1 MARLFLFD
9 GTGLAYRA
17 YYALDQSLSTSSGL
31 PTNATYGVL
40 RMLIKFLKEYIK
52 QGDCAAFVM
61 DKKTHTYR
69 HELLKEYKAQRPQA
83 PDAMIEQLPYIKMGV
98 EALGVKVLEYEGC
111 EADDV
116 IATLAK
122 KGESAFEEIFIVTG
136 DKDMLQLVNEKIKVW
151 RPTKGIS
158 DLELYDPLK
167 VKEKFQVDPSQI
179 VDMLSLMGDAVDN
192 VPGVKGIGMKTA
204 IELVQKYGDLE
215 NIYRNI
221 NKDSRIGR
229 LLIESQA
236 DAFKSKQLVTL
247 MKDLDLGIEWE
258 QLKYTGYRENEL
270 TEFLKQMEF
279 SSIMKE
285 LGLYSQQNVQNSY
298 IAVKDEKNFI
308 DLLNKMKK
316 SQYIVIDLE
325 TDSLSPLDANI
336 VGFSISLPDKSSYY
350 VPLAHRNG
358 PNVDMKLVLSNLK
371 QILEQPGTK
380 IIGQNV
386 KYDYSV
392 LKMHGIDPVKPAF
405 DTMIAAYLLNPDEK
419 RFSLDELA
427 MKFLNYKMIS
437 FDELVK
443 NSSPLFSALT
453 FADVSVEDAT
463 KYSAEDADITRRLY
477 DILNVRLHE
486 TDLLN
491 VLEKIEMPL
500 IPVLV
505 DMELT
510 GVYMNIGYLKDLSTK
525 YASKMNDLSKQ
536 IFEYAKEAFNLNSPK
551 QVAYI
556 LFEKLKIQGSKK
568 TSTGDL
574 STRADVLEELA
585 DEHPIVQ
592 LILEY
597 RKFQKLKSTYLDV
610 LPRLVHPKTGRI
622 HTSFHQT
629 GTATGRLSS
638 SDPNLQNLPTRQEE
652 GKEIRRAIVPQRNGW
667 KIVSADYSQIELRV
681 LAHLSGDQKLIEAFQ
696 KQEDIHTFTASKIF
710 QVDNNQVTPQMR
722 AVGKMVN
729 FSVIYG
735 VSPYGLS
742 QRTGLSYEQAQR
754 FINEYF
760 SLYPSVREY
769 FARVV
774 AYAKTYGHVRTMFG
788 RKREIPQL
796 RSKDAV
802 VRQEGERIAVN
813 TPIQGTAADIMK
825 LAMIDLHNKIKQ
837 NKMNSKIILQVHDE
851 LVLEVPNEEV
861 EQILQII
868 KQSMEGVVKLS
879 VPLKVDINVSESWE

>member
-17 YYALDQSLSTSSGL
+17 YYAVDQSLSTSSGL

-40 RMLIKFLKEYIK
+40 RMLVKFLKEYIEI
-52 QGDCAAFVM
+52 GDCVAFAM

-69 HELLKEYKAQRPQA
+69 HELLEEYKAQRPQT
-83 PDAMIEQLPYIKMGV
+83 PDAMIQQLPYIKKGV
-98 EALGVKVLEYEGC
+98 EALGIKVLEYEGC

-122 KGESAFEEIFIVTG
+122 KGEDFFKEIYIVTG
-136 DKDMLQLVNEKIKVW
+136 DKDILQLVNEKIKVW
-151 RPTKGIS
+151 RPLKGIS
-158 DLELYDPLK
+158 DLELYDSSK

-179 VDMLSLMGDAVDN
+179 IDMLSLMGDAVDN
-192 VPGVKGIGMKTA
+192 IPGVKGIGMKTA
-204 IELVQKYGDLE
+204 IELIQKYGNLE
-215 NIYRNI
+215 NIYQNI
-221 NKDSRIGR
+221 DKNSRIGK
-229 LLIESQA
+229 LLVEGQA
-236 DAFKSKQLVTL
+236 DAFKSKKLVTL

-270 TEFLKQMEF
+270 IEFLKQMEF
-279 SSIMKE
+279 SSVMKE
-285 LGLYSQQNVQNSY
+285 LGLYTQQDIQSTY
-298 IAVKDEKNFI
+298 IAVKDEKIFM
-308 DLLNKMKK
+308 DLINKMKK
-316 SQYIVIDLE
+316 SQYVVIDLE
-325 TDSLSPLDANI
+325 TDSLSPLDARI

-350 VPLAHRNG
+350 VPIAHKNG
-358 PNVDMKLVLSNLK
+358 PNIKMSLVLDNLK

-380 IIGQNV
+380 IIGQNL

-392 LKMHGIDPVKPAF
+392 LKMHGINIVKPAF

-419 RFSLDELA
+419 RFGLDELA

-443 NSSPLFSALT
+443 NNSPLFSSLN
-453 FADVSVEDAT
+453 FSDVSIEDAT
-463 KYSAEDADITRRLY
+463 RYSAEDADVTRRLY
-477 DILNVRLHE
+477 EILNVKLHE
-486 TDLLN
+486 ADLLN

-510 GVYMNIGYLKDLSTK
+510 GVYMNIDYLKDLSTK
-525 YASKMNDLSKQ
+525 YANKMNELSKQ
-536 IFEYAKEAFNLNSPK
+536 IFEYAKESFNLNSPK

-652 GKEIRRAIVPQRNGW
+652 GKEIRRAIVPQKSGW
-667 KIVSADYSQIELRV
+667 KIISADYSQIELRV

-696 KQEDIHTFTASKIF
+696 KEEDIHTFTASKIF
-710 QVDNNQVTPQMR
+710 QVREDQVTPQMR

-742 QRTGLSYEQAQR
+742 QRTGLAYEQAQR

-769 FARVV
+769 FAKVV
-774 AYAKTYGHVRTMFG
+774 AYAKTYGHVKTMFG
-788 RKREIPQL
+788 RKREVPQL
-796 RSKDAV
+796 RSKDASI
-802 VRQEGERIAVN
+802 RQEGERIAVN

-825 LAMIDLHNKIKQ
+825 LAMIDLHSKMKQ
-837 NKMNSKIILQVHDE
+837 MNSKMILQVHDE
-851 LVLEVPNEEV
+851 LVFEVPDNEV
-861 EQILQII
+861 EQMLQII
-868 KQSMEGVVKLS
+868 RQSMEGVVKLS
-879 VPLKVDINVSESWE
+879 VPLKVDIVVSENWE

>member
-17 YYALDQSLSTSSGL
+17 YYAVDQSLSTSSGL

-52 QGDCAAFVM
+52 QGDCAAFAM

-83 PDAMIEQLPYIKMGV
+83 PDAMIEQLPYIKRGV

-179 VDMLSLMGDAVDN
+179 VDMLSLMGDTVDN

-204 IELVQKYGDLE
+204 IELIQKYGDLE

-221 NKDSRIGR
+221 DKDSRIGR

-270 TEFLKQMEF
+270 IEFLKQMEF

-298 IAVKDEKNFI
+298 IAVKDEKSLM

-358 PNVDMKLVLSNLK
+358 PNVDMKLVLNNLK

-380 IIGQNV
+380 IVGQNV

-477 DILNVRLHE
+477 DVLNVRLHE

-510 GVYMNIGYLKDLSTK
+510 GVYMDVNYLKDLSTK

-652 GKEIRRAIVPQRNGW
+652 GKEIRKAIVPQKDGW
-667 KIVSADYSQIELRV
+667 KILSADYSQIELRV
-681 LAHLSGDQKLIEAFQ
+681 LAHLSGDQRLIEAFQ
-696 KQEDIHTFTASKIF
+696 KEEDIHAFTASKIF

-851 LVLEVPNEEV
+851 LVLEVPKEEI
-861 EQILQII
+861 EQMLQII

-879 VPLKVDINVSESWE
+879 VPLKVDINISENWE

>member
-17 YYALDQSLSTSSGL
+17 YYAVDQSLSTSSGL

-40 RMLIKFLKEYIK
+40 RMLIKFLKEYIEI
-52 QGDCAAFVM
+52 GDCVAFAM

-69 HELLKEYKAQRPQA
+69 HELLEEYKAQRPQT
-83 PDAMIEQLPYIKMGV
+83 PDAMIQQLPYIKKGV
-98 EALGVKVLEYEGC
+98 EALGIKVLEYEGC

-122 KGESAFEEIFIVTG
+122 KGEDFFKEIYIVTG
-136 DKDMLQLVNEKIKVW
+136 DKDILQLVNEKIKVW
-151 RPTKGIS
+151 RPLKGIS
-158 DLELYDPLK
+158 DLELYDSSK

-179 VDMLSLMGDAVDN
+179 IDMLSLMGDAVDN
-192 VPGVKGIGMKTA
+192 IPGVKGIGMKTA
-204 IELVQKYGDLE
+204 IELIQKYGNLE
-215 NIYRNI
+215 NIYQNI
-221 NKDSRIGR
+221 DKNSRIGK
-229 LLIESQA
+229 LLVEGQA
-236 DAFKSKQLVTL
+236 DAFKSKKLVTL

-270 TEFLKQMEF
+270 IEFLKQMEF
-279 SSIMKE
+279 SSVMKE
-285 LGLYSQQNVQNSY
+285 LGLYTQQDIQSTY
-298 IAVKDEKNFI
+298 IAVKDEKIFM
-308 DLLNKMKK
+308 DLINKMKK
-316 SQYIVIDLE
+316 SQYVVIDLE
-325 TDSLSPLDANI
+325 TDSLSPLDARI

-350 VPLAHRNG
+350 VPIAHKNG
-358 PNVDMKLVLSNLK
+358 PNIKMSLVLDNLK

-380 IIGQNV
+380 IIGQNL

-392 LKMHGIDPVKPAF
+392 LKMRGINIVKPAF

-419 RFSLDELA
+419 RFGLDELA

-443 NSSPLFSALT
+443 NNSPLFSSLN
-453 FADVSVEDAT
+453 FSDVSIEDAT
-463 KYSAEDADITRRLY
+463 RYSAEDADVTRRLY
-477 DILNVRLHE
+477 EILNVKLHE
-486 TDLLN
+486 ADLLN

-510 GVYMNIGYLKDLSTK
+510 GVYMNIDYLKDLSTK
-525 YASKMNDLSKQ
+525 YANKMNELSQQ
-536 IFEYAKEAFNLNSPK
+536 IFEYAKESFNLNSPK

-652 GKEIRRAIVPQRNGW
+652 GKEIRRAIVPQKSGW
-667 KIVSADYSQIELRV
+667 KIISADYSQIELRV

-696 KQEDIHTFTASKIF
+696 KEEDIHTFTASKIF
-710 QVDNNQVTPQMR
+710 QVREDQVTPQMR

-742 QRTGLSYEQAQR
+742 QRTGLAYEQAQR

-769 FARVV
+769 FAKVV
-774 AYAKTYGHVRTMFG
+774 AYAKTYGHVKTMFG
-788 RKREIPQL
+788 RKREVPQL
-796 RSKDAV
+796 RSKDASI
-802 VRQEGERIAVN
+802 RQEGERIAVN

-825 LAMIDLHNKIKQ
+825 LAMIDLHSKMKQ
-837 NKMNSKIILQVHDE
+837 MNSKMILQVHDE
-851 LVLEVPNEEV
+851 LVFEVPDNEV
-861 EQILQII
+861 EQMLQII
-868 KQSMEGVVKLS
+868 RQSMEGVVKLS
-879 VPLKVDINVSESWE
+879 VPLKVDIVVSENWE

>member
-17 YYALDQSLSTSSGL
+17 YYAVDQSLSTSSGL

-40 RMLIKFLKEYIK
+40 RMLIKFLKEYIEI
-52 QGDCAAFVM
+52 GDCVAFAM
-61 DKKTHTYR
+61 DKKTRTYR
-69 HELLKEYKAQRPQA
+69 HELLEEYKAQRPQT
-83 PDAMIEQLPYIKMGV
+83 PDAMIQQLPYIKKGV
-98 EALGVKVLEYEGC
+98 EALGIKVLEYEGC

-122 KGESAFEEIFIVTG
+122 RGEDFFNEIYIVTG
-136 DKDMLQLVNEKIKVW
+136 DKDILQLVNEKIKVW
-151 RPTKGIS
+151 RPSKGIS
-158 DLELYDPLK
+158 DLELYDSSK

-179 VDMLSLMGDAVDN
+179 IDMLSLMGDAVDN

-204 IELVQKYGDLE
+204 IELIQRYGNLE
-215 NIYRNI
+215 NIYQNI
-221 NKDSRIGR
+221 DKNSRIGK
-229 LLIESQA
+229 LLFEGQA
-236 DAFKSKQLVTL
+236 DAFKSKKLVTL

-270 TEFLKQMEF
+270 IEFLKQMEF
-279 SSIMKE
+279 SSVMKE
-285 LGLYSQQNVQNSY
+285 LGLYTQQNVQSTY
-298 IAVKDEKNFI
+298 IAVKDEKIFM
-308 DLLNKMKK
+308 DLINKMKK
-316 SQYIVIDLE
+316 SQYVVIDLE
-325 TDSLSPLDANI
+325 TDSLSPLDARL

-350 VPLAHRNG
+350 VPIAHKNG
-358 PNVDMKLVLSNLK
+358 PNIRMSLVLDNLK

-380 IIGQNV
+380 IIGQNL

-392 LKMHGIDPVKPAF
+392 LKMHGINPVKPAF

-419 RFSLDELA
+419 RFGLDELA

-443 NSSPLFSALT
+443 NNSPLFSSLN
-453 FADVSVEDAT
+453 FSDVSIEDAT

-477 DILNVRLHE
+477 EILNVRLHE
-486 TDLLN
+486 ADLLN

-510 GVYMNIGYLKDLSTK
+510 GVYMNIDYLKDLSTK
-525 YASKMNDLSKQ
+525 YATKMNELSQQ
-536 IFEYAKEAFNLNSPK
+536 IFEYAKESFNLNSPK

-585 DEHPIVQ
+585 DEHPIIQ

-597 RKFQKLKSTYLDV
+597 RKYQKLKSTYLDV

-652 GKEIRRAIVPQRNGW
+652 GKEIRRAIVPQKSGW
-667 KIVSADYSQIELRV
+667 KIISADYSQIELRV
-681 LAHLSGDQKLIEAFQ
+681 LAHLSGDQRLIEAFQ
-696 KQEDIHTFTASKIF
+696 KEEDIHTFTASRIF
-710 QVDNNQVTPQMR
+710 QVQKDQVTPQMR

-742 QRTGLSYEQAQR
+742 QRTGLAYEQAQR

-769 FARVV
+769 FAKVV

-788 RKREIPQL
+788 RKREVPQL
-796 RSKDAV
+796 RSKDAS

-825 LAMIDLHNKIKQ
+825 LAMIDLHSKMKQ
-837 NKMNSKIILQVHDE
+837 MNSKMILQVHDE
-851 LVLEVPNEEV
+851 LVFEVPDNEV
-861 EQILQII
+861 EQMLQIVR
-868 KQSMEGVVKLS
+868 QSMEGVVKLS
-879 VPLKVDINVSESWE
+879 VPLKVDIVVSENWE

>member
-17 YYALDQSLSTSSGL
+17 YYAVDQSLSTSSGL

-52 QGDCAAFVM
+52 QGDCAAFAM

-83 PDAMIEQLPYIKMGV
+83 PDAMIEQLPYIKRGV

-221 NKDSRIGR
+221 DKDSRIGR

-270 TEFLKQMEF
+270 IEFLKQMEF

-298 IAVKDEKNFI
+298 ITVKDEKSLM

-358 PNVDMKLVLSNLK
+358 PNVDMKLVLNNLK

-380 IIGQNV
+380 IVGQNV

-477 DILNVRLHE
+477 DVLNVRLHE

-510 GVYMNIGYLKDLSTK
+510 GVYMDVNYLKDLSTK

-652 GKEIRRAIVPQRNGW
+652 GKEIRKAIVPQKDGW

-681 LAHLSGDQKLIEAFQ
+681 LAHLSGDQRLVEAFQ
-696 KQEDIHTFTASKIF
+696 KEEDIHAFTASKIF

-851 LVLEVPNEEV
+851 LVLEVPKEEI
-861 EQILQII
+861 EQMLQII

-879 VPLKVDINVSESWE
+879 VPLKVDINISENWE

>member
-17 YYALDQSLSTSSGL
+17 YYAVDQSLSTSSGL

-40 RMLIKFLKEYIK
+40 RMLIKFLKEYIEI
-52 QGDCAAFVM
+52 GDCVAFAM

-69 HELLKEYKAQRPQA
+69 HELLEEYKAQRPQT
-83 PDAMIEQLPYIKMGV
+83 PDAMIQQLPYIKKGV
-98 EALGVKVLEYEGC
+98 EALGIKVLEYEGC

-122 KGESAFEEIFIVTG
+122 KGEDFFKEIYIVTG
-136 DKDMLQLVNEKIKVW
+136 DKDILQLVNEKIKVW
-151 RPTKGIS
+151 RPLKGIS
-158 DLELYDPLK
+158 DLELYDSSK

-179 VDMLSLMGDAVDN
+179 IDMLSLMGDAVDN

-204 IELVQKYGDLE
+204 IELIQKYGNLE
-215 NIYRNI
+215 NIYQNI
-221 NKDSRIGR
+221 DKNSRIGK
-229 LLIESQA
+229 LLLEGQA
-236 DAFKSKQLVTL
+236 DAFKSKKLVTL

-270 TEFLKQMEF
+270 IEFLKQMEF
-279 SSIMKE
+279 SSVMKE
-285 LGLYSQQNVQNSY
+285 LGLYTQQDIQSTY
-298 IAVKDEKNFI
+298 IAVKDEKIFM
-308 DLLNKMKK
+308 DLINKMKK
-316 SQYIVIDLE
+316 SQYVVIDLE
-325 TDSLSPLDANI
+325 TDSLSPLDARI

-350 VPLAHRNG
+350 VPIAHKNG
-358 PNVDMKLVLSNLK
+358 PNIKMSLVLDNLK

-380 IIGQNV
+380 IIGQNL

-392 LKMHGIDPVKPAF
+392 LKMRGINIVKPAF

-419 RFSLDELA
+419 RFGLDELA

-443 NSSPLFSALT
+443 NNSPLFSSLN
-453 FADVSVEDAT
+453 FSDVSIEDAT
-463 KYSAEDADITRRLY
+463 RYSAEDADVTRRLY
-477 DILNVRLHE
+477 EILNVKLHE
-486 TDLLN
+486 ADLLN

-510 GVYMNIGYLKDLSTK
+510 GVYMNIDYLKDLSTK
-525 YASKMNDLSKQ
+525 YANKMNELSQQ
-536 IFEYAKEAFNLNSPK
+536 IFEYAKESFNLNSPK

-652 GKEIRRAIVPQRNGW
+652 
-667 KIVSADYSQIELRV
+667 
-681 LAHLSGDQKLIEAFQ
+681 
-696 KQEDIHTFTASKIF
+696 
-710 QVDNNQVTPQMR
+710 
-722 AVGKMVN
+722 
-729 FSVIYG
+729 
-735 VSPYGLS
+735 
-742 QRTGLSYEQAQR
+742 
-754 FINEYF
+754 
-760 SLYPSVREY
+760 
-769 FARVV
+769 
-774 AYAKTYGHVRTMFG
+774 
-788 RKREIPQL
+788 
-796 RSKDAV
+796 
-802 VRQEGERIAVN
+802 
-813 TPIQGTAADIMK
+813 
-825 LAMIDLHNKIKQ
+825 
-837 NKMNSKIILQVHDE
+837 
-851 LVLEVPNEEV
+851 
-861 EQILQII
+861 
-868 KQSMEGVVKLS
+868 
-879 VPLKVDINVSESWE
+879 

>member
-17 YYALDQSLSTSSGL
+17 YYAVDQSLSTSSGL

-40 RMLIKFLKEYIK
+40 RMLIKFLKEYIEI
-52 QGDCAAFVM
+52 GDCVAFAM
-61 DKKTHTYR
+61 DKKTRTYR
-69 HELLKEYKAQRPQA
+69 HELLEEYKAQRPQT
-83 PDAMIEQLPYIKMGV
+83 PDAMIQQLPYIKKGV
-98 EALGVKVLEYEGC
+98 EALGIKVLEYEGC

-122 KGESAFEEIFIVTG
+122 KGEDFFKEIYIVTG
-136 DKDMLQLVNEKIKVW
+136 DKDILQLVNEKIKVW
-151 RPTKGIS
+151 RPLKGIS
-158 DLELYDPLK
+158 DLELYDSSK

-179 VDMLSLMGDAVDN
+179 IDMLSLMGDAVDN
-192 VPGVKGIGMKTA
+192 IPGVKGIGMKTA
-204 IELVQKYGDLE
+204 IELIQKYGNLE
-215 NIYRNI
+215 NIYQNI
-221 NKDSRIGR
+221 DKNSRIGK
-229 LLIESQA
+229 LLLEGQA
-236 DAFKSKQLVTL
+236 DAFKSKKLVTL

-270 TEFLKQMEF
+270 IEFLKQMEF
-279 SSIMKE
+279 SSVMKE
-285 LGLYSQQNVQNSY
+285 LGLYTQQDIQSTY
-298 IAVKDEKNFI
+298 IAVKDEKIFM
-308 DLLNKMKK
+308 DLINKMKK
-316 SQYIVIDLE
+316 SQYVVIDLE
-325 TDSLSPLDANI
+325 TDSLSPLDARI

-350 VPLAHRNG
+350 VPIAHKNG
-358 PNVDMKLVLSNLK
+358 PNIKMSLVLDNLK

-380 IIGQNV
+380 IIGQNL

-392 LKMHGIDPVKPAF
+392 LKMRGINIVKPAF

-419 RFSLDELA
+419 RFGLDELA

-443 NSSPLFSALT
+443 NNSPLFSSLN
-453 FADVSVEDAT
+453 FSDVSIEDAT
-463 KYSAEDADITRRLY
+463 RYSAEDADVTRRLY
-477 DILNVRLHE
+477 EILNVKLHE
-486 TDLLN
+486 ADLLN

-510 GVYMNIGYLKDLSTK
+510 GVYMNIDYLKDLSTK
-525 YASKMNDLSKQ
+525 YATKMNELSQQ
-536 IFEYAKEAFNLNSPK
+536 IFEYAKESFNLNSPK

-652 GKEIRRAIVPQRNGW
+652 GKEIRRAIVPQKSGW
-667 KIVSADYSQIELRV
+667 KIISADYSQIELRV
-681 LAHLSGDQKLIEAFQ
+681 LAHLSGDQRLIEAFQ
-696 KQEDIHTFTASKIF
+696 KEEDIHTFTASKIF
-710 QVDNNQVTPQMR
+710 QVREDQVTPQMR

-742 QRTGLSYEQAQR
+742 QRTGLAYEQAQR

-769 FARVV
+769 FAKVV
-774 AYAKTYGHVRTMFG
+774 AYAKTYGHVKTMFG
-788 RKREIPQL
+788 RKREVPQL
-796 RSKDAV
+796 RSKDASI
-802 VRQEGERIAVN
+802 RQEGERIAVN

-825 LAMIDLHNKIKQ
+825 LAMIDLHSKMKQ
-837 NKMNSKIILQVHDE
+837 MNSKMILQVHDE
-851 LVLEVPNEEV
+851 LVFEVPDNEV
-861 EQILQII
+861 EQMLQIVR
-868 KQSMEGVVKLS
+868 QSMEGVVKLS
-879 VPLKVDINVSESWE
+879 VPLKVDIVVSENWE

>member
-1 MARLFLFD
+1 MVRLFLFD

-17 YYALDQSLSTSSGL
+17 YYAVDQSLSTSSGL
-31 PTNATYGVL
+31 PTNAIYGVM
-40 RMLIKFLKEYIK
+40 RMLIKFLKEHIK
-52 QGDCAAFVM
+52 QGDCVAFAM

-69 HELLKEYKAQRPQA
+69 HELLRDYKAQRPQA
-83 PDAMIEQLPYIKMGV
+83 PDAMIQQLPYIKKGV
-98 EALGVKVLEYEGC
+98 EAIGVKVLEYEGC

-122 KGESAFEEIFIVTG
+122 NGENVFEEIFIVTG
-136 DKDMLQLVNEKIKVW
+136 DKDMLQLVSERIKVW

-158 DLELYDPLK
+158 ELELYDQLR
-167 VKEKFQVDPSQI
+167 VREKFQVKPSQI
-179 VDMLSLMGDAVDN
+179 VDVLSLMGDAVDN

-215 NIYRNI
+215 NIYKNI
-221 NKDSRIGR
+221 DENSRIGR
-229 LLIESQA
+229 LLIEGKE
-236 DAFKSKQLVTL
+236 DAFKSKRLVTL
-247 MKDLDLGIEWE
+247 MKDLHLGIEWKE
-258 QLKYTGYRENEL
+258 LEYIGYKENEL
-270 TEFLKQMEF
+270 VEFLKQMEF

-285 LGLYSQQNVQNSY
+285 LGLYSQQSVQSNY
-298 IAVKDEKNFI
+298 ITIKDENGFT
-308 DLLNKMKK
+308 DLMNKMKK

-325 TDSLSPLDANI
+325 TDSLSPLDAKI
-336 VGFSISLPDKSSYY
+336 VGFSISLPDRSSYY
-350 VPLAHRNG
+350 VPLAHKGG
-358 PNVDMKLVLSNLK
+358 PNIDMNLAINSLK
-371 QILEQPGTK
+371 QVLEQPGTK
-380 IIGQNV
+380 IVGQNL

-392 LKMHGIDPVKPAF
+392 LKRFGIDPVDPAF

-419 RFSLDELA
+419 RFNLDELA
-427 MKFLNYKMIS
+427 MRFLNYKMIS
-437 FDELVK
+437 FDEVVK
-443 NSSPLFSALT
+443 DNSPLFSSLS

-463 KYSAEDADITRRLY
+463 RYSAEDADVTRRLY
-477 DILNVRLHE
+477 DILNLKLHE
-486 TDLLN
+486 FDLEN
-491 VLEKIEMPL
+491 VFEKIEMPL

-510 GVYMNIGYLKDLSTK
+510 GVYMDVDYLRDLSMR
-525 YASKMNDLSKQ
+525 YASKMNELSQQ
-536 IFEYAKEAFNLNSPK
+536 IFEYAKERFNVNSPK

-568 TSTGDL
+568 TPTGDL
-574 STRADVLEELA
+574 STRADVLEELV
-585 DEHPIVQ
+585 DEHPIVP

-597 RKFQKLKSTYLDV
+597 RKYQKLKSTYLDV
-610 LPRLVHPKTGRI
+610 LPKLVHPRTSRI

-638 SDPNLQNLPTRQEE
+638 SDPNLQNLPNRQEE
-652 GKEIRRAIVPQRNGW
+652 GKEIRRAVVPQRNDW

-681 LAHLSGDQKLIEAFQ
+681 LAHLSADQKLIEAFQ
-696 KQEDIHTFTASKIF
+696 KDEDIHVFTASRIF
-710 QVDNNQVTPQMR
+710 KVEKDQVTAQMR

-735 VSPYGLS
+735 VSPYGLA
-742 QRTGLSYEQAQR
+742 QRTGLAYEEAQR

-760 SLYPSVREY
+760 SLYPAVREY
-769 FARVV
+769 FGKTV

-788 RKREIPQL
+788 RKREVPQL
-796 RSKDAV
+796 RSKDAT
-802 VRQEGERIAVN
+802 VRQEGERIAIN

-825 LAMIDLHNKIKQ
+825 LAMIDLYNKMKKR
-837 NKMNSKIILQVHDE
+837 KMNSKMILQIHDE

-861 EQILQII
+861 QEISIMI

-879 VPLKVDINVSESWE
+879 VPLRVDINVSENWE